1 MGGVY
6 CIEDRAWHKLASYN
20 LFTMSS
26 AIPSSSVPSPSNQT
40 FELQTAHGVLH
51 GVVQRPEG
59 ASGPLPTVVVC
70 HGFKGFLEW
79 GFFPPLAELL
89 VQRGLAVVRFNFRG
103 SGMRPG
109 DELVTDLDAF
119 RHATFSGDL
128 DDILAVLEAIRQ
140 GRLGDGDLD
149 AENMA
154 LLGHSRGGGGALL
167 AASQSPWDQQL
178 KALVTWAAVATFDR
192 VDGAAKALWRQQ
204 GELVIENGRTGQK
217 LPIGVDVLDDL
228 EARAA
233 DLDLDA
239 AAAHRGAPWLIVHG
253 DADPTVAMADAQRLE
268 AQTAGEH
275 RLEIVQGGDHT
286 FGAKHPFFGPTP
298 HLIQVFNATQTW
310 LRRYL
315 TRRP

>member
-1 MGGVY
+1 MTSNTSSQATPVT
-6 CIEDRAWHKLASYN
+6 AS
-20 LFTMSS
+20 
-26 AIPSSSVPSPSNQT
+26 AKGQP
-40 FELQTAHGVLH
+40 FELQTPRGVLH
-51 GVVQRPEG
+51 GVVQRPDG
-59 ASGPLPTVVVC
+59 ASGPLPTVVIC

-103 SGMRPG
+103 AGMRPG

-128 DDILAVLEAIRQ
+128 DDVLAVLEAIRQ
-140 GRLGDGDLD
+140 GELGEGDLD
-149 AENMA
+149 ADNLA
-154 LLGHSRGGGGALL
+154 LVGHSRGGGGALL
-167 AASQSPWDQQL
+167 AASQPPWDQQL

-192 VDGAAKALWRQQ
+192 VDDHAKALWRQQ

-217 LPIGVDVLDDL
+217 LPIGVEVLDDL

-233 DLDLDA
+233 DLDLGA
-239 AAAHRGAPWLIVHG
+239 AAARRRAPWLIVHG
-253 DADPTVAMADAQRLE
+253 DADPTVELADAQRHAE
-268 AQTAGEH
+268 HATGEH
-275 RLEIVQGGDHT
+275 HLEIVEGGDHT
-286 FGAKHPFFGPTP
+286 FGAKHPFLGPTP

-315 TRRP
+315 SRRS